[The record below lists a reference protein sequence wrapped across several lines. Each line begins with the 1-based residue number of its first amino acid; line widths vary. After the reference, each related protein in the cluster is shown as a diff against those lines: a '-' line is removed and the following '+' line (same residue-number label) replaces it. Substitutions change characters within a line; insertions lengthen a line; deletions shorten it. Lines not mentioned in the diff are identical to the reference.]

1 MATDTQEKDVTLI
14 ELVANQDLIDL
25 GETDETAERKR
36 LAVLVD
42 KELIKAQLAADDGN
56 YENYMLL
63 FKLCWHKH
71 NNDVTIPKYYKNER
85 LVASSP
91 LTDEAWTSTAS

>member
-25 GETDETAERKR
+25 GETEETAERKR

-42 KELIKAQLAADDGN
+42 EEPIKAQFGL
-56 YENYMLL
+56 
-63 FKLCWHKH
+63 
-71 NNDVTIPKYYKNER
+71 P
-85 LVASSP
+85 
-91 LTDEAWTSTAS
+91 